1 MAVVGNLYV
10 LPLSSATGGGDS
22 VRRRS
27 KAVSRKR
34 IAILVVFTM
43 FTFAFTI
50 SLTENVR
57 AMDDDQYLWG
67 MIFDSEGLLL
77 SYDTD
82 FRVWVQ
88 HNSTWQ
94 GFPSNTTWDPSGT
107 MGGFYSYTL
116 PWDQKEIN
124 WSDADQYRVQI
135 DCTPSG
141 DMAENATS
149 NGTGSADDPISPR
162 GSYNNEINW
171 LTGGGLNNSQQ
182 WDVMC
187 SNVDLIPT
195 SIELNGQPYSPPM
208 AVTPFTTVTFS
219 SFVTNVGKTDIAEPN
234 TIVLRNQSGVLGQDT
249 AIYVNSSTSS
259 GPYIFT
265 WNAPASGYF
274 CFNITVDYNDN
285 VTETNENNN
294 SEMVCFSVGEADLTP
309 TGVGIT
315 TNYGPQ
321 FYLDVSATNYRSS
334 LIPMTPGTTAFIVTN
349 VTNVGTLSSAASDLA
364 FYNTTGEGG
373 PMPGIPFYIPMVSAL
388 NTGVEDGP
396 FSVSWVAPATPG
408 NYYVNITADF
418 NSDVVEINEQNNTF
432 ILRFL
437 VGKPDYIPLN
447 DTPLSQDVTSN
458 ASIPIRVFVKNV
470 GLLNATSVST
480 IAFYNQSTPMSPF
493 VTNPNVATL
502 DADETSASPYSA
514 NWIAPGVTVTT
525 TYYVEVKVDN
535 TLVIDEENEDNNTLV
550 IEFNV
555 FPGPVTTLTYG
566 DPNYVNGTTLY
577 INSSTPLDFTLTSS
591 AAWAYTHY
599 SVDGGVY
606 QNYSSTGTFTI
617 SSEGLHNLTFYSF
630 DILGNV
636 ETTHSSEIVV
646 DNSPPLTS
654 LNVTEPKYID
664 PLTGNVWV
672 RSFQPATPVYL
683 EWERDDEPDLAVGR
697 ELTSYRVYFPE
708 WSAWSSWTD
717 YVQGNPL
724 DLGPTDGP
732 IPIEWY
738 SLDRLGNIGATQT
751 ATLYVDNTPPD
762 TSSVIG
768 KPNFESEDT
777 IFVETKTEFT
787 LSANDGS
794 GCGVNQILYRL
805 DTDQIW
811 INYTGPFKI
820 DEFGEHTIHYRGVD
834 NLGNTFEDSQ
844 EVFVIGTNWKP
855 VIAIIFIIIMIIVGA
870 AVGHKRPLIMARKK
884 QREYEEALL
893 KKEEEIELASEPDE
907 EDFEEYEEEP
917 MEEEVE
923 EYEEEV
929 EQVAEEPPEEVEEP
943 PEEVVEEKETGADDI
958 IDISDRRVV

>member
-10 LPLSSATGGGDS
+10 LPLSSAIRGGDS
-22 VRRRS
+22 VRKRS

-34 IAILVVFTM
+34 FAILVVFTM

-50 SLTENVR
+50 SLTKNVM
-57 AMDDDQYLWG
+57 AADDDQYLWG
-67 MIFDSEGLLL
+67 MIFDSDGLLL

-124 WSDADQYRVQI
+124 WSDADQYRIQI

-149 NGTGSADDPISPR
+149 NGTGSASDPISPR
-162 GSYNNEINW
+162 GSYNDEINW

-219 SFVTNVGKTDIAEPN
+219 AFVTNVGKTDIVEPN

-309 TGVGIT
+309 SGVGIT

-334 LIPMTPGTTAFIVTN
+334 PIPMTPGTTAFIVTN
-349 VTNVGTLSSAASDLA
+349 VTNVGTLSSVASDLA

-373 PMPGIPFYIPMVSAL
+373 PISGIPFYIPMVSAL
-388 NTGVEDGP
+388 NPGVSDGV
-396 FSVSWVAPATPG
+396 FSVSWVAPAIPG
-408 NYYVNITADF
+408 NYYVNITADY
-418 NSDVVEINEQNNTF
+418 NNDVVEISELNNTF

-437 VGKPDYIPLN
+437 VGYPDYIPWNPAL
-447 DTPLSQDVTSN
+447 PLVQDVTS
-458 ASIPIRVFVKNV
+458 STSVPIDAFVRNV
-470 GLLNATSVST
+470 DLLNALTDST
-480 IAFYNQSTPMSPF
+480 IAFYNQTDPMNPF
-493 VTNPNVATL
+493 GTDNVVPVGAGL
-502 DADETSASPYSA
+502 TSAVSYSA
-514 NWIAPGVTVTT
+514 TWIAPIVASMT
-525 TYYVEVKVDN
+525 TYFVVIEVDCDGDI
-535 TLVIDEENEDNNTLV
+535 TESNELNNTLV
-550 IEFNV
+550 IQFNV

-577 INSSTPLDFTLTSS
+577 INSSTPLGFTLTSS
-591 AAWAYTHY
+591 ATWAHTHY
-599 SVDGGVY
+599 SLDGGAS
-606 QNYSSTGTFTI
+606 QNYSLTGSFTI
-617 SSEGLHNLTFYSF
+617 SSEGLHDLTFYSV
-630 DILGNV
+630 DSLGNA
-636 ETTHSSEIVV
+636 EQTHAQTIIV
-646 DNSPPLTS
+646 DNSPPITALNIFGREFTS
-654 LNVTEPKYID
+654 AGT
-664 PLTGNVWV
+664 TWV
-672 RSFQPATPVYL
+672 RSNTAITPIYL
-683 EWERDDEPDLAVGR
+683 NWTRDDEPTLAVGR
-697 ELTSYRVYFPE
+697 ERTAYRVYNVV
-708 WSAWSSWTD
+708 WGVWTD
-717 YVQGNPL
+717 FIPGNPI
-724 DLGPTDGP
+724 DLGATDGSRQ
-732 IPIEWY
+732 IEWY
-738 SLDRLGNIGATQT
+738 SVDLLGNDETVQIVTVV
-751 ATLYVDNTPPD
+751 VDDTPPT
-762 TSSVIG
+762 TSIVLGDPS
-768 KPNFESEDT
+768 FERDGTLFIEKTSE
-777 IFVETKTEFT
+777 IT
-787 LSANDGS
+787 LSATDE
-794 GCGVNQILYRL
+794 GCDVNARQYRL
-805 DTDQIW
+805 DDGLEW
-811 INYTGPFKI
+811 IHYVGPFTI
-820 DEFGEHTIHYRGVD
+820 ERFGEHTIYFRSVD
-834 NLGNTFEDSQ
+834 NLGNTEQ
-844 EVFVIGTNWKP
+844 EHELEVFVLGPNYKP
-855 VIAIIFIIIMIIVGA
+855 IFAIIFIIIMIIVGA

-893 KKEEEIELASEPDE
+893 KKEEEAELDSEPE
-907 EDFEEYEEEP
+907 EEEYEEYIEEP
-917 MEEEVE
+917 LDEVEDYEEVE
-923 EYEEEV
+923 E
-929 EQVAEEPPEEVEEP
+929 VAEEPPEEVEELE
-943 PEEVVEEKETGADDI
+943 EEVVEEEETGADGI

>member
-1 MAVVGNLYV
+1 MSKPLADVG
-10 LPLSSATGGGDS
+10 
-22 VRRRS
+22 R
-27 KAVSRKR
+27 KAG
-34 IAILVVFTM
+34 AILVV
-43 FTFAFTI
+43 
-50 SLTENVR
+50 LTLFVFVLPLFLMENAR
-57 AMDDDQYLWG
+57 AADDDQYIWG
-67 MIFDSEGLLL
+67 MIFDSDGLLL
-77 SYDTD
+77 PYDTD
-82 FRVWVQ
+82 FRVWVE
-88 HNSTWQ
+88 HNTTWQ
-94 GFPSNTTWDPSGT
+94 GFPSNTTWDPVGT

-116 PWDQKEIN
+116 PWDQRGMN
-124 WSDADQYRVQI
+124 WSDADQYRIQI

-141 DMAENATS
+141 DLAENATS
-149 NGTGSADDPISPR
+149 NGTGSLDDPISPR

-195 SIELNGQPYSPPM
+195 GIELNGQPYSPPM
-208 AVTPFTTVTFS
+208 TATPFTTVTFS
-219 SFVTNVGKTDIAEPN
+219 AFVKNVGKTDIAEPN

-249 AIYVNSSTSS
+249 AIYVNSSTSV

-315 TNYGPQ
+315 TDYVTQ
-321 FYLDVSATNYRSS
+321 FYLDVSATNYRSDP
-334 LIPMTPGTTAFIVTN
+334 IPITPGTTATIVTN
-349 VTNVGTLSSAASDLA
+349 VTNVGTLSSGPSDLA
-364 FYNTTGEGG
+364 FYETQWEGG
-373 PMPGIPFYIPMVSAL
+373 PIQGVPFYIPMVSAL
-388 NTGVEDGP
+388 NPGVDDGA
-396 FSVSWVAPATPG
+396 FVTNWLAPLFHG
-408 NYYVNITADF
+408 YYYVEITADY
-418 NSDVVEINEQNNTF
+418 NNDVVEINELNNTF

-437 VGKPDYIPLN
+437 VDKPDYIPLN

-458 ASIPIRVFVKNV
+458 KSIPISVFVKNV
-470 GLLNATSVST
+470 GQLNATSVST

-493 VTNPNVATL
+493 FVNPNVAAL
-502 DADETSASPYSA
+502 DVDETSASPYSA

-525 TYYVEVKVDN
+525 TYYVEVMVDYDDD
-535 TLVIDEENEDNNTLV
+535 IDEAEESNNTLV
-550 IEFNV
+550 IQFNV
-555 FPGPVTTLTYG
+555 FPGPVTTLVYG
-566 DPNYVNGTTLY
+566 TPNYVNGTTLY
-577 INSSTPLDFTLTSS
+577 INSSTPLDFDVQSS
-591 AAWAYTHY
+591 IMPYTHY
-599 SVDGGVY
+599 SLDGGASV
-606 QNYSSTGTFTI
+606 NYSSTGTFTI

-630 DILGNV
+630 DSLGNV
-636 ETTHSSEIVV
+636 ETTRSSEIVV

-697 ELTSYRVYFPE
+697 EVTSYRVYFPD
-708 WSAWSSWTD
+708 WGTWSSWTD

-738 SLDRLGNIGATQT
+738 SLDLLGNIGATQT

-768 KPNFESEDT
+768 EPNFESEDT

-794 GCGVNQILYRL
+794 GCGVNRILYRL
-805 DTDQIW
+805 DTDQDW

-820 DEFGEHTIHYRGVD
+820 DKFGEHTIHYRGID

-855 VIAIIFIIIMIIVGA
+855 IIAIIFIIIMIIVGA

-893 KKEEEIELASEPDE
+893 KKEEEAELDSEPEKE
-907 EDFEEYEEEP
+907 EYEEYEEEP

-923 EYEEEV
+923 EYEEV
-929 EQVAEEPPEEVEEP
+929 GEEPPEEVEELE
-943 PEEVVEEKETGADDI
+943 EEVVEEEETGADDI